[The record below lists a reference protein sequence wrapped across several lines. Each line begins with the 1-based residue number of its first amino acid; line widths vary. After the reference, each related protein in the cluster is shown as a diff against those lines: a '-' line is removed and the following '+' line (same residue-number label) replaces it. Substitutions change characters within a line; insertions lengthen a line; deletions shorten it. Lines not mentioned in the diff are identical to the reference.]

1 MSVVFPDG
9 QAFPIRHYM
18 TMDVYS
24 VDLPAGTY
32 EAAEL
37 VDLTR
42 TLKAEF
48 IGVKV
53 MHVA

>member
-9 QAFPIRHYM
+9 QVFPIRHYM

-24 VDLPAGTY
+24 VNLPAGTY
-32 EAAEL
+32 EAEEL
-37 VDLTR
+37 IDLTR
-42 TLKAEF
+42 TLKSEF

-53 MHVA
+53 VKQ

>member
-9 QAFPIRHYM
+9 QVFPIRHYM

-32 EAAEL
+32 EAEEL
-37 VDLTR
+37 IDLTR
-42 TLKAEF
+42 TLKSEF

-53 MHVA
+53 VKQ